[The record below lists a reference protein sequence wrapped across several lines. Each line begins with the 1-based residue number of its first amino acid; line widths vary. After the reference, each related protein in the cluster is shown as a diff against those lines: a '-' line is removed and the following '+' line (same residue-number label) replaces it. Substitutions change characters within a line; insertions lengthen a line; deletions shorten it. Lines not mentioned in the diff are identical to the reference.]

1 MIKIV
6 EIITDFKEQDFLSK
20 VKQSILLMQE
30 KNLKVEVQ
38 YQYSNDIYSAM
49 IIGRKN
55 GNTRSN

>member
-38 YQYSNDIYSAM
+38 YQYSHDIYSAM
-49 IIGRKN
+49 IIGKKN
-55 GNTRSN
+55 GNTRNN